1 MKKEKFL
8 ISTII
13 LIIGGAL
20 TKVFGMLIRIIM
32 TRIVGSE
39 GISLYMLIFP
49 TFSLFMTLS
58 QLGFPIAISKL
69 IAEDNHNNKN
79 IIFSIIPFSLMLNI
93 LLILVI
99 FIIAPTLST
108 KLLKDTRSYYPIL
121 AIALVLP
128 FDSLSSILRGYFFG
142 KQKMLPHV
150 ISNVF
155 EQIVRLILI
164 ILLVPRALE
173 KSLVFAV
180 SLLVGV
186 NIISELS
193 SSLIL
198 LLFFPRNAKITS
210 SDIRP
215 NVYNVKEVLRIALPT
230 TMARLVGSIGYF
242 FEPILIT
249 TAGVISGIGSNIL
262 INDYGIVEGYVMPL
276 LLLPGFFSNAI
287 SSALLPVVTKAYYDN
302 KVDYVKKKLK
312 QAVFYSLLI
321 GVPVTI
327 ILFIFPEFFL
337 KLIYNTSYGV
347 TYLRVV
353 APFFLIYYVQ
363 APLASVLQS
372 INLSKYIMLD
382 NLVSIIIKSII
393 IFSCCF
399 FWGIYGFLISICSNI
414 LIVTIL
420 HYKHIKKALK
430 QA

>member
-1 MKKEKFL
+1 
-8 ISTII
+8 
-13 LIIGGAL
+13 
-20 TKVFGMLIRIIM
+20 M

-230 TMARLVGSIGYF
+230 TMARLVGSVGYF

-321 GVPVTI
+321 GAPVTI

-347 TYLRVV
+347 TYLRVI

>member
-1 MKKEKFL
+1 
-8 ISTII
+8 
-13 LIIGGAL
+13 
-20 TKVFGMLIRIIM
+20 M

-108 KLLKDTRSYYPIL
+108 KLLKDLRSYYPIL

-347 TYLRVV
+347 TYLRVI

>member
-108 KLLKDTRSYYPIL
+108 KLLKDPRSYYPIL

-210 SDIRP
+210 SDIKP

-249 TAGVISGIGSNIL
+249 TAGVISGIGSNVL

-287 SSALLPVVTKAYYDN
+287 SSALLPVVTKAYYN
-302 KVDYVKKKLK
+302 KQIDYVKKKLK
-312 QAVFYSLLI
+312 QAIFYSLLI

-420 HYKHIKKALK
+420 HYKHIKEALK

>member
-1 MKKEKFL
+1 MEKEKFL

-20 TKVFGMLIRIIM
+20 TKVFGIFIRIIM

-108 KLLKDTRSYYPIL
+108 KLLKDPRSYYPIL

-249 TAGVISGIGSNIL
+249 TAGVISGIGSNVL

-302 KVDYVKKKLK
+302 KIDYVKKKLK

>member
-1 MKKEKFL
+1 MEKEKFL

-20 TKVFGMLIRIIM
+20 TKVFGIFIRIIM

-108 KLLKDTRSYYPIL
+108 KLLKDPRSYYPIL

-302 KVDYVKKKLK
+302 KIDYVKKKLK

>member
-20 TKVFGMLIRIIM
+20 TKVFGIFIRIIM

-108 KLLKDTRSYYPIL
+108 KLLKDPRSYYPIL

-164 ILLVPRALE
+164 LLLVPRALE

-249 TAGVISGIGSNIL
+249 TAGVISGIGSNVL

-287 SSALLPVVTKAYYDN
+287 SNALLPVVTKAYYDN
-302 KVDYVKKKLK
+302 KIDYVKKKLK

-414 LIVTIL
+414 LIVTFL

>member
-20 TKVFGMLIRIIM
+20 TKVFGIFIRIIM

-108 KLLKDTRSYYPIL
+108 KLLKDLRSYYPIL

-142 KQKMLPHV
+142 KQKMLLLV

-287 SSALLPVVTKAYYDN
+287 SSALLPVVTKAYYD
-302 KVDYVKKKLK
+302 KQIDYVKKKLK

>member
-20 TKVFGMLIRIIM
+20 TKVFGIFIRIIM

-262 INDYGIVEGYVMPL
+262 INDYGIVEGYAMPL

-321 GVPVTI
+321 GAPVTI

>member
-20 TKVFGMLIRIIM
+20 TKVFGIFIRIIM

-108 KLLKDTRSYYPIL
+108 KLLKDPRSYYPIL

-198 LLFFPRNAKITS
+198 LLFFPKNAKITS

-230 TMARLVGSIGYF
+230 TMARLVGSIEYF

-249 TAGVISGIGSNIL
+249 TAGVISGIGSNVL

-287 SSALLPVVTKAYYDN
+287 SSALLPVVTKAYYD
-302 KVDYVKKKLK
+302 KQIDYVKKKLK

>member
-20 TKVFGMLIRIIM
+20 TKVFGIFIKIIM

-108 KLLKDTRSYYPIL
+108 KLLKDLRSYYPIL

-186 NIISELS
+186 NIISELA

-321 GVPVTI
+321 GAPVTI

-347 TYLRVV
+347 TYLRVI

>member
-20 TKVFGMLIRIIM
+20 TKVFGIFIRIIM

-99 FIIAPTLST
+99 FIISPTLST
-108 KLLKDTRSYYPIL
+108 KLLKDLRSYYPIL

-321 GVPVTI
+321 GAPVTI

>member
-20 TKVFGMLIRIIM
+20 TKVFGIFIRIIM

-128 FDSLSSILRGYFFG
+128 FDGLSSILRGYFFG

-287 SSALLPVVTKAYYDN
+287 SSALLPVVTKAYYD
-302 KVDYVKKKLK
+302 KQIDYVKKKLK

-347 TYLRVV
+347 TYLRVI

>member
-1 MKKEKFL
+1 
-8 ISTII
+8 
-13 LIIGGAL
+13 
-20 TKVFGMLIRIIM
+20 M

-108 KLLKDTRSYYPIL
+108 KLLKDPRSYYPIL

-321 GVPVTI
+321 GAPVTI

-382 NLVSIIIKSII
+382 NLASIIIKSII

>member
-20 TKVFGMLIRIIM
+20 TKAFGIFIRIIM

-108 KLLKDTRSYYPIL
+108 KLLKDLRSYYPIL

>member
-20 TKVFGMLIRIIM
+20 TKVFGIFIRIIM

-108 KLLKDTRSYYPIL
+108 TLLKDPRSYYPIL

-287 SSALLPVVTKAYYDN
+287 SNALLPVVTKAYYDN
-302 KVDYVKKKLK
+302 KIDYVKKKLK

-327 ILFIFPEFFL
+327 TLFIFTEFFL

>member
-108 KLLKDTRSYYPIL
+108 KLLKDLRSYYPIL

>member
-20 TKVFGMLIRIIM
+20 TKVFGIFIRIIM

-108 KLLKDTRSYYPIL
+108 KLLKDPRSYYPIL

-287 SSALLPVVTKAYYDN
+287 SSALLPVVTKAYYD
-302 KVDYVKKKLK
+302 KQIDYVKKKLK

-363 APLASVLQS
+363 APLTSVLQS

>member
-20 TKVFGMLIRIIM
+20 TKVFGIFIRIIM

-108 KLLKDTRSYYPIL
+108 KLLKDPRSYYPIL

-287 SSALLPVVTKAYYDN
+287 SNALLPVVTKAYYDN
-302 KVDYVKKKLK
+302 KIDYVKKKLK

-327 ILFIFPEFFL
+327 TLFIFTEFFL

>member
-1 MKKEKFL
+1 
-8 ISTII
+8 
-13 LIIGGAL
+13 
-20 TKVFGMLIRIIM
+20 M

-93 LLILVI
+93 FLILVI

-108 KLLKDTRSYYPIL
+108 KLLKDPRSYYPIL

-164 ILLVPRALE
+164 ILLVPCALE

-302 KVDYVKKKLK
+302 KIDYVKKKLK

-414 LIVTIL
+414 LIVTLL

>member
-20 TKVFGMLIRIIM
+20 TKVFGIFIRIIM

-108 KLLKDTRSYYPIL
+108 TLLKDPRSYYPIL

-302 KVDYVKKKLK
+302 KIDYVKKKLK

>member
-20 TKVFGMLIRIIM
+20 TKVFGIFIRIIM

-108 KLLKDTRSYYPIL
+108 TLLKDPRSYYPIL

-249 TAGVISGIGSNIL
+249 TAGVISGIGSNVL
-262 INDYGIVEGYVMPL
+262 INNYGIVEGYVMPL

-287 SSALLPVVTKAYYDN
+287 SNALLPVVTKAYYDN
-302 KVDYVKKKLK
+302 KIDYVKKKLK

-414 LIVTIL
+414 LIVTFL

>member
-1 MKKEKFL
+1 
-8 ISTII
+8 
-13 LIIGGAL
+13 
-20 TKVFGMLIRIIM
+20 
-32 TRIVGSE
+32 
-39 GISLYMLIFP
+39 
-49 TFSLFMTLS
+49 
-58 QLGFPIAISKL
+58 
-69 IAEDNHNNKN
+69 
-79 IIFSIIPFSLMLNI
+79 MLNI

-287 SSALLPVVTKAYYDN
+287 SSALLPVVTKAYYD
-302 KVDYVKKKLK
+302 KQIDYVKKKLK

-321 GVPVTI
+321 GAPVTI

>member
-20 TKVFGMLIRIIM
+20 TKVFGIFIRIIM

-79 IIFSIIPFSLMLNI
+79 IIFSIIPFSLMLDI

-108 KLLKDTRSYYPIL
+108 KLLKDPRSYYPIL

-249 TAGVISGIGSNIL
+249 TAGVISGIGSNVL

-287 SSALLPVVTKAYYDN
+287 SSALLPVVTKAYYD
-302 KVDYVKKKLK
+302 KQIDYVKKKLK

-399 FWGIYGFLISICSNI
+399 FWGIYGFLIFICSNI

>member
-108 KLLKDTRSYYPIL
+108 KLLKDPRSYYPIL

>member
-1 MKKEKFL
+1 
-8 ISTII
+8 
-13 LIIGGAL
+13 
-20 TKVFGMLIRIIM
+20 M

-108 KLLKDTRSYYPIL
+108 KLLKDLRSYYPIL

-142 KQKMLPHV
+142 KQKMLPHI

>member
-20 TKVFGMLIRIIM
+20 TKVFGIFIRIIM

-93 LLILVI
+93 LLILEI

-108 KLLKDTRSYYPIL
+108 KLLKDPRSYYPIL

-164 ILLVPRALE
+164 ILLVPPALE

-302 KVDYVKKKLK
+302 KIDYVKKKLK

>member
-20 TKVFGMLIRIIM
+20 TKVFGIFIRIIM

-108 KLLKDTRSYYPIL
+108 TLLKDPRSYYPIL

-249 TAGVISGIGSNIL
+249 TAGVISGIGSNVL

>member
-20 TKVFGMLIRIIM
+20 TKAFGIFIRIIM

>member
-1 MKKEKFL
+1 
-8 ISTII
+8 
-13 LIIGGAL
+13 
-20 TKVFGMLIRIIM
+20 M

-321 GVPVTI
+321 GAPVTI

>member
-108 KLLKDTRSYYPIL
+108 KLLKDPRSYYPIL

-347 TYLRVV
+347 TYLRVI

>member
-20 TKVFGMLIRIIM
+20 TKAFGIFIRIIM

-108 KLLKDTRSYYPIL
+108 KLLKDLRSYYPIL

-321 GVPVTI
+321 GAPVTI

>member
-20 TKVFGMLIRIIM
+20 TKVFGIFIRIIM

-79 IIFSIIPFSLMLNI
+79 IIFSIIPFSLMLNT

-108 KLLKDTRSYYPIL
+108 KLLKDPRSYYPIL

-287 SSALLPVVTKAYYDN
+287 SSALLPVVTKAYYD
-302 KVDYVKKKLK
+302 KQIDYVKKKLK

>member
-20 TKVFGMLIRIIM
+20 TKVFGIFIRIIM

-108 KLLKDTRSYYPIL
+108 KLLKDLRSYYPIL

-186 NIISELS
+186 NIISELA

>member
-20 TKVFGMLIRIIM
+20 TKVLGIFIRIIM

-108 KLLKDTRSYYPIL
+108 KLLKDPISYYPIL

-249 TAGVISGIGSNIL
+249 TAGVISGIGSNVL

-287 SSALLPVVTKAYYDN
+287 SNALLPVVTKAYYDN
-302 KVDYVKKKLK
+302 KIDYVKKKLK